1 MRGQLMDENEKSEQ
15 LITNAKLQLQ
25 KGYVVHKGILE
36 KGECSAIEST
46 KITTITLE
54 CVDSVAN
61 RRPTMSTVIKS
72 LEEIQIDNQ
81 PNKDKEKSSKKESKK
96 KGKLKRLLLTVNSYS
111 YVAKLLF
118 LILIVVFQLFEFYCL
133 HIISVIHYT
142 FLFLKL

>member
-36 KGECSAIEST
+36 KGECSAIEAT

-81 PNKDKEKSSKKESKK
+81 PNKDKEKSSKK

-118 LILIVVFQLFEFYCL
+118 LILIVVFQLFEFHCL

-142 FLFLKL
+142 FLCLKL